1 MKRLTL
7 VLLAVLVLV
16 SGTTLVG
23 CNGGKPPTDN
33 DMVNHIQKVWKVA
46 ATADEINQV
55 LSFEDPQSFIPFK
68 SEIGGILTVYSMK
81 EDMDNG
87 DYSNAAIKGTGHAV
101 FKPNS
106 IQVPYKSQLHLLQFM
121 RYNGTAQGK
130 GGQMMARTMVQQR
143 WQNTE
148 PHEGFESN
156 SVEQIVQ

>member
-55 LSFEDPQSFIPFK
+55 LSLEDPQSFIPFK
-68 SEIGGILTVYSMK
+68 SEIGGILTVYSMYK
-81 EDMDNG
+81 ATNN
-87 DYSNAAIKGTGHAV
+87 YSLENIL
-101 FKPNS
+101 
-106 IQVPYKSQLHLLQFM
+106 I
-121 RYNGTAQGK
+121 
-130 GGQMMARTMVQQR
+130 
-143 WQNTE
+143 
-148 PHEGFESN
+148 
-156 SVEQIVQ
+156 